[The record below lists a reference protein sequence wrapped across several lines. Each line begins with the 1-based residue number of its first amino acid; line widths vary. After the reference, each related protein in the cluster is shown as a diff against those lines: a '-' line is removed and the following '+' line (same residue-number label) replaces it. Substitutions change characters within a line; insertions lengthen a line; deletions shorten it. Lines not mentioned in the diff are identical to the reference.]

1 MLQRQKQ
8 IMSDK
13 RAPEAV
19 SEMVERLRR
28 NLRENMLRIGRRIM
42 RFGFVATVLIL
53 TFQTFSHA
61 QNGSSANSPPAAVPS
76 RNPLVPPFLAP
87 IYSEVIPISSG
98 FTYNPA
104 YDNLETFVA
113 PNGRTVKVLVK
124 GPEGGGTYT
133 RAINSGETADAYF
146 PAIVS
151 EAIAAGAHEV
161 VIPEATYTFQP
172 PNAINPATGETWAQ
186 CYFNNDTPFNC
197 PPHWTIG
204 PYPTTSFTVPSGI
217 VDLDI
222 DLSGSTLNFNSPGL
236 GIEILNA
243 ARVRLKH
250 FTIDWPNLPIASL
263 GTIVADP
270 DNPGHNALV
279 IDSRYPVTSPY
290 YPGGNIQIQAVDPW
304 NDSKSVPPPGVYS
317 ANLSVE
323 EYFTFP
329 SLSQVAQPTYVG
341 RTSAGAQ
348 TYSCKSC
355 DFTNVINQ
363 GQPCSFFDGC
373 ANFDPFSVGERVLV
387 RHYSYLNGAAI
398 ELVFTEDIDLEN
410 FTILTGP
417 TDGVDT
423 LANGGLRGLR
433 IDKGNIV
440 RGPGRLITVPSGALG
455 IDQDDFQLENSVIG
469 FGGDDLLNISP
480 TRWGINSIVPGS
492 NGSTVVTFPGNC
504 QPSIHN
510 DPVVGD
516 YLAFYDANFIYL
528 GSARVVSET
537 NNCNTN
543 GTISATLN
551 LQRSISAAVAL
562 IDLTDSDSAR
572 YFIKGNVFEYNRQHG
587 ILEDSSYG
595 LIDSNTFTYNTSGA
609 MIFADVTNG
618 IPGPGAG
625 NVAISNNEISLS
637 PSSPYNNV
645 LGAITILG
653 LDSNSNVIRSPLFQ
667 KVVLSGNSISN
678 VTSAAIAFSST
689 QYVAVES
696 STVTNSNE
704 SKYNSWGNLFSPLS
718 PDDSILIYGSSTG
731 EVCASTIKGG
741 SSGPIGVSSK
751 VDKNISV
758 EPSCSE

>member
-1 MLQRQKQ
+1 MVQRLK
-8 IMSDK
+8 
-13 RAPEAV
+13 
-19 SEMVERLRR
+19 R
-28 NLRENMLRIGRRIM
+28 NLGEDLLRIGGRIM
-42 RFGFVATVLIL
+42 GFRFVAALLIL
-53 TFQTFSHA
+53 TFQTFSPG
-61 QNGSSANSPPAAVPS
+61 QNGSSANNPPAGVPS
-76 RNPLVPPFLAP
+76 RNPSVPPFLAP
-87 IYSEVIPISSG
+87 IYSEVIPTSSG
-98 FTYNPA
+98 FAYNPA

-133 RAINSGETADAYF
+133 RAINSGETADDYF
-146 PAIVS
+146 PGIVS
-151 EAIAAGAHEV
+151 EAIAAGAHKV

-186 CYFNNDTPFNC
+186 CYFNNANPFIC

-243 ARVRLKH
+243 SRVRLKH

-290 YPGGNIQIQAVDPW
+290 YPGENIQIQAVDPW
-304 NDSKSVPPPGVYS
+304 NDSHSVPPPGVYS

-329 SLSQVAQPTYVG
+329 SLSEVAQPTYVG

-355 DFTNVINQ
+355 NFRNVVNQ

-373 ANFDPFSVGERVLV
+373 ANFDAFSVGERVLV

-433 IDKGNIV
+433 INKGNIV

-480 TRWGINSIVPGS
+480 TRWGINSVVPGS
-492 NGSTVVTFPGNC
+492 NGSTVVTFPGSC
-504 QPSIHN
+504 QPSIN
-510 DPVVGD
+510 SDPVVGD
-516 YLAFYDANFIYL
+516 YLAFYDPDFIYL
-528 GSARVVSET
+528 GSAPVVSET

-543 GTISATLN
+543 GTISAILN
-551 LQRSISAAVAL
+551 FHDSISAAVAL
-562 IDLTDSDSAR
+562 IDLTDADSAR
-572 YFIKGNVFEYNRQHG
+572 YFIMGNTFEYNRQHG

-595 LIDSNTFTYNTSGA
+595 LIDGNTFRYNTSGA
-609 MIFADVTNG
+609 MIFGDVTNG
-618 IPGPGAG
+618 DPGPGAG
-625 NVAISNNEISLS
+625 NITISNNRISLS
-637 PSSPYNNV
+637 PSSPYNGV
-645 LGAITILG
+645 LGAITVLG
-653 LDSNSNVIRSPLFQ
+653 LDSNSNVIRNPLFQ
-667 KVVLSGNSISN
+667 KLVLRGNSISN

-689 QYVAVES
+689 QYLAVES
-696 STVTNSNE
+696 STVTHSNE

-731 EVCASTIKGG
+731 EVCASTIKGR

>member
-1 MLQRQKQ
+1 
-8 IMSDK
+8 MSHK
-13 RAPEAV
+13 RGFRVV
-19 SEMVERLRR
+19 SEMVERLRG
-28 NLRENMLRIGRRIM
+28 NLRENISRIGSHIIK
-42 RFGFVATVLIL
+42 FGFVATVLIL
-53 TFQTFSHA
+53 TLQNVSQT
-61 QNGSSANSPPAAVPS
+61 QNASSANSPDVAVPS

-98 FTYNPA
+98 FAYNPT

-151 EAIAAGAHEV
+151 EAIAAGAHRV
-161 VIPEATYTFQP
+161 VIPKATYTFQP
-172 PNAINPATGETWAQ
+172 PNALNPATGQSWAQ
-186 CYFNNDTPFNC
+186 CYFNNANPFNC

-204 PYPTTSFTVPSGI
+204 PYPTASFTVPSGI

-222 DLSGSTLNFNSPGL
+222 DLSGSTLDFNSPGL

-243 ARVRLKH
+243 SRVRLKN

-270 DNPGHNALV
+270 ENPGHNALV

-290 YPGGNIQIQAVDPW
+290 YPGANIQIQAVDPW
-304 NDSKSVPPPGVYS
+304 NESNSVPPPGVYS
-317 ANLSVE
+317 ADLSVE

-341 RTSAGAQ
+341 QTSAGAQ

-355 DFTNVINQ
+355 NFTNVINQ

-373 ANFDPFSVGERVLV
+373 ANFDPFSVGERVLI

-433 IDKGNIV
+433 INKANIV

-455 IDQDDFQLENSVIG
+455 IDQDDFQLEHSVIG

-492 NGSTVVTFPGNC
+492 NGSTVVTFPGSC
-504 QPSIHN
+504 QPSINN

-516 YLAFYDANFIYL
+516 HLAFYDPNFIYL
-528 GSARVVSET
+528 GSARVISET

-551 LQRSISAAVAL
+551 LQNSISAAVAL

-572 YFIKGNVFEYNRQHG
+572 YFIKGNAFEYNRQHG

-595 LIDSNTFTYNTSGA
+595 LIEGNTFRYNTSGA

-618 IPGPGAG
+618 IPGPGAD
-625 NVAISNNEISLS
+625 NITISKNEISLS
-637 PSSPYNNV
+637 PSSPYNSV

-653 LDSNSNVIRSPLFQ
+653 LDSNSNIIESPLFQ
-667 KVVLSGNSISN
+667 KLVLSGNRISD
-678 VTSAAIAFSST
+678 VTGAAIAFTST
-689 QYVAVES
+689 RYLAVES
-696 STVTNSNE
+696 NTVTNSNE
-704 SKYNSWGNLFSPLS
+704 SKYNGWGNLFSPLS

-731 EVCASTIKGG
+731 EVCASTIKGR
-741 SSGPIGVSSK
+741 SSGPIGVSGK
-751 VDKNISV
+751 VDKDISV
-758 EPSCSE
+758 EKPCSQ

>member
-1 MLQRQKQ
+1 M
-8 IMSDK
+8 
-13 RAPEAV
+13 

-28 NLRENMLRIGRRIM
+28 NLRETRLRICSRSII
-42 RFGFVATVLIL
+42 FGIVATALSL
-53 TFQTFSHA
+53 TLQSFSQT
-61 QNGSSANSPPAAVPS
+61 QNASSANRPPMATPA
-76 RNPLVPPFLAP
+76 RNPSVPPFLAP
-87 IYSEVIPISSG
+87 IYSEVIPTSSG

-113 PNGRTVKVLVK
+113 PNGRTVKVLVR

-133 RAINSGETADAYF
+133 RAMNSEETADAYF

-151 EAIAAGAHEV
+151 EAIAAGAHTV
-161 VIPEATYTFQP
+161 VIPKATYTLQP
-172 PNAINPATGETWAQ
+172 PNVINPATGQTWAQ
-186 CYFNNDTPFNC
+186 CYFNNANPFNC

-204 PYPTTSFTVPSGI
+204 PYPTEPFKVPSGI
-217 VDLDI
+217 VDLEI
-222 DLSGSTLNFNSPGL
+222 DLSGSTLSFNSPGN

-243 ARVRLKH
+243 SRVRLKN

-304 NDSKSVPPPGVYS
+304 NDSDSVPAPGVYS

-341 RTSAGAQ
+341 RTPAGAQ

-355 DFTNVINQ
+355 NFTNVINQ

-398 ELVFTEDIDLEN
+398 ILVFTEDIGLEN
-410 FTILTGP
+410 FAILTGP
-417 TDGVDT
+417 TDGIDT

-433 IDKGNIV
+433 ISNGNID

-492 NGSTVVTFPGNC
+492 NGDTVVTFSGNC

-516 YLAFYDANFIYL
+516 SLAFYDPNFIYL
-528 GSARVVSET
+528 GSAPVVSET

-543 GTISATLN
+543 GTIAATLSLHN
-551 LQRSISAAVAL
+551 SISAAVAL

-572 YFIKGNVFEYNRQHG
+572 YFIKGNTFEYNRQHG

-595 LIDSNTFTYNTSGA
+595 LIDGNTFRYNTSGA

-625 NVAISNNEISLS
+625 NITISNNEISQS
-637 PSSPYNNV
+637 PSSPYNSV
-645 LGAITILG
+645 LASITVLG
-653 LDSNSNVIRSPLFQ
+653 LDSDSKVIKSPLFQ
-667 KVVLSGNSISN
+667 KLVVSGNSISD
-678 VTSAAIAFSST
+678 VTSAAIAFTST
-689 QYVAVES
+689 EYLAVES
-696 STVTNSNE
+696 NTVTNSNE
-704 SKYNSWGNLFSPLS
+704 SKYSSWGKLFSPLS
-718 PDDSILIYGSSTG
+718 PNDSILIYGSSTG
-731 EVCASTIKGG
+731 EVCASTIEGG

-758 EPSCSE
+758 EQSCSQ

>member
-1 MLQRQKQ
+1 M
-8 IMSDK
+8 
-13 RAPEAV
+13 
-19 SEMVERLRR
+19 
-28 NLRENMLRIGRRIM
+28 ENILRIGARIK
-42 RFGFVATVLIL
+42 FGLVTSVLIL
-53 TFQTFSHA
+53 ALHNFSHTQTA
-61 QNGSSANSPPAAVPS
+61 SSANSPSVATLS
-76 RNPLVPPFLAP
+76 RNPLLPPFLPP
-87 IYSEVIPISSG
+87 IYSEVIPVSSG
-98 FTYNPA
+98 LAYNPA

-124 GPEGGGTYT
+124 GPEGDGSYT
-133 RAINSGETADAYF
+133 RPINSGETADAYF

-151 EAIAAGAHEV
+151 EAIAAGAHTV
-161 VIPEATYTFQP
+161 VIPKATYTFQP
-172 PNAINPATGETWAQ
+172 PNAINPATGQTWAQ
-186 CYFNNDTPFNC
+186 CYVNNATPFSC

-204 PYPTTSFTVPSGI
+204 PYPTTYFTVPTGI

-222 DLSGSTLNFNSPGL
+222 DLSGSTLNFNSPGT

-243 ARVRLKH
+243 SRVRLKN
-250 FTIDWPNLPIASL
+250 FTIDWPTLPIASL

-279 IDSRYPVTSPY
+279 IDSQYPVTSPY

-304 NDSKSVPPPGVYS
+304 NDSDSVPSPGVYS
-317 ANLSVE
+317 ANLSTE

-329 SLSQVAQPTYVG
+329 SLIQVAQPTYVG

-355 DFTNVINQ
+355 NFANVINQ

-373 ANFDPFSVGERVLV
+373 ANFDPFTVGERVLV

-398 ELVFTEDIDLEN
+398 AAVFTEDIDLEN

-433 IDKGNIV
+433 INKGNIV

-480 TRWGINSIVPGS
+480 SRWGIDSVASGS

-504 QPSIHN
+504 QPSIHD

-516 YLAFYDANFIYL
+516 YLAFYDPNFIYL
-528 GSARVVSET
+528 GSAPVVSET

-551 LQRSISAAVAL
+551 LQKSISAAVAL
-562 IDLTDSDSAR
+562 VDLTNSDSAR
-572 YFIKGNVFEYNRQHG
+572 YFIKGNAFIYNRQHG

-595 LIDSNTFTYNTSGA
+595 LIDGNTFKYNTSGA

-618 IPGPGAG
+618 DPGPGAG
-625 NVAISNNEISLS
+625 NITISNNEISLS

-653 LDSNSNVIRSPLFQ
+653 FDSNSDVIQNPLFQ
-667 KVVLSGNSISN
+667 KIVLSGNSISD
-678 VTSAAIAFSST
+678 VTSAAIGFTST
-689 QYVAVES
+689 QYLALES
-696 STVTNSNE
+696 TTVTNSNE
-704 SKYNSWGNLFSPLS
+704 SKYNPWGTLFTPLS
-718 PDDSILIYGSSTG
+718 PDDSILVYGSKTG
-731 EVCASTIKGG
+731 EVCASTIGG
-741 SSGPIGVSSK
+741 ESSGPIGVSSK
-751 VDKNISV
+751 VDEDISIDQ
-758 EPSCSE
+758 SCSQ

>member
-1 MLQRQKQ
+1 
-8 IMSDK
+8 
-13 RAPEAV
+13 
-19 SEMVERLRR
+19 MVERRGR
-28 NLRENMLRIGRRIM
+28 NLSENILRIGSRIITL
-42 RFGFVATVLIL
+42 GFVATVLIL
-53 TFQTFSHA
+53 TFQNVSQT
-61 QNGSSANSPPAAVPS
+61 QNASFANSPSANSRSVATPI
-76 RNPLVPPFLAP
+76 RNPLLPPFLAP
-87 IYSEVIPISSG
+87 IYSEVIPTSSG
-98 FTYNPA
+98 LTYNPT

-124 GPEGGGTYT
+124 GPEGTGTYSRPIKT
-133 RAINSGETADAYF
+133 GETTDAYF

-151 EAIAAGAHEV
+151 EAIAARAHTLI
-161 VIPEATYTFQP
+161 IPKATYTFQP
-172 PNAINPATGETWAQ
+172 PNAINPETGQTWAQ
-186 CYFNNDTPFNC
+186 CYFNNANPFNC

-243 ARVRLKH
+243 SRVRLKN

-270 DNPGHNALV
+270 DNSGHNALV

-304 NDSKSVPPPGVYS
+304 NDSSSVPPPGVYS
-317 ANLSVE
+317 ANLSTE

-348 TYSCKSC
+348 TYSCESC
-355 DFTNVINQ
+355 NFANVINQ

-373 ANFDPFSVGERVLV
+373 ANFDPFTVGERVLV

-398 ELVFTEDIDLEN
+398 TLVFTEDIDLEN

-433 IDKGNIV
+433 INNGNIV
-440 RGPGRLITVPSGALG
+440 RAPGGLITVPSGALG
-455 IDQDDFQLENSVIG
+455 IDQDDFQLENSAIG

-480 TRWGINSIVPGS
+480 TRWSINSIVAG
-492 NGSTVVTFPGNC
+492 NDGSTVVTFPGNC
-504 QPSIHN
+504 QPSIN
-510 DPVVGD
+510 DDPVVGD
-516 YLAFYDANFIYL
+516 YLAFYDPNFIYL
-528 GSARVVSET
+528 GSAPVVSET
-537 NNCNTN
+537 NNCNTD
-543 GTISATLN
+543 GTLSATLN
-551 LQRSISAAVAL
+551 LQTSISGAVAL

-572 YFIKGNVFEYNRQHG
+572 YFIKGNAFVYNRQHG

-595 LIDSNTFTYNTSGA
+595 LIESNIFKYNTSGS

-625 NVAISNNEISLS
+625 NITISNNAISLS

-645 LGAITILG
+645 LAAITILG
-653 LDSNSNVIRSPLFQ
+653 LDSNSNVIQNPLFQ
-667 KVVLSGNSISN
+667 KIVLSGNSISD
-678 VTSAAIAFSST
+678 VTGAAIAFTST
-689 QYVAVES
+689 QYLAVES
-696 STVTNSNE
+696 NTITNSNE
-704 SKYNSWGNLFSPLS
+704 SKYNPWGTLFSPLS
-718 PDDSILIYGSSTG
+718 PDDSILIYGSRTG
-731 EVCASTIKGG
+731 EVCASAIEGR
-741 SSGPIGVSSK
+741 SSGPIGVSSR
-751 VDKNISV
+751 VDKSISV
-758 EPSCSE
+758 EPSCSQ